1 MNDTKLKMSLILR
14 VEKLGVE
21 RTATSTR
28 PFGKIGEGSNK
39 GFLLL
44 ASSHINID
52 HLQTIT
58 VVVVDIFKTS
68 MRPVTSSVETACT
81 IQLT

>member
-1 MNDTKLKMSLILR
+1 M
-14 VEKLGVE
+14 V
-21 RTATSTR
+21 
-28 PFGKIGEGSNK
+28 
-39 GFLLL
+39 
-44 ASSHINID
+44 
-52 HLQTIT
+52 